1 MLKCE
6 FPVATNVRAKM
17 RCNDA
22 FPFEGRRGA
31 DRLPRHLFED
41 VVWCGDVRPRG
52 AGGPSAP
59 EKKARVATD
68 PVDASRL
75 LEHPG
80 GPKRFG
86 SRLSR

>member
-1 MLKCE
+1 LK
-6 FPVATNVRAKM
+6 V
-17 RCNDA
+17 DA
-22 FPFEGRRGA
+22 ERVDFLAFF
-31 DRLPRHLFED
+31 FED